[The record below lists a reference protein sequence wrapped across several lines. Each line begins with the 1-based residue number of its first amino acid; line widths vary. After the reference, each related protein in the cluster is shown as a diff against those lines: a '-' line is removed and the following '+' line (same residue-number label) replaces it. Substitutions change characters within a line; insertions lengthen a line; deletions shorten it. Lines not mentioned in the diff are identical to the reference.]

1 METKLK
7 DGSGSTRRTYAKTP
21 WHLWLVGFL
30 TLLWNSVGGF
40 SYTMTRLGKLADL
53 GMGEAEIAYF
63 ASHPAWANA
72 FWALGVW
79 GAIVGSVL
87 ILLRSRFAVHAIGV
101 AIIGLLGSNIYQY
114 GMTDIPESLASPA
127 LTVMIWVTTLF
138 MLFYASRMTRA
149 GVLR

>member
-1 METKLK
+1 ME
-7 DGSGSTRRTYAKTP
+7 STTNGAAKTP
-21 WHLWLVGFL
+21 WHLWVIGVL

-63 ASHPAWANA
+63 ASHPAWANT

-79 GAIVGSVL
+79 GAIAGSVL
-87 ILLRSRFAVHAIGV
+87 ILLRSRFAVHAVVI
-101 AIIGLLGSNIYQY
+101 AIIGLLGSNVYQY
-114 GMTDIPESLASPA
+114 TMSDIPESLQSPA
-127 LTVMIWVTTLF
+127 LTIMIWVTTLF
-138 MLFYASRMTRA
+138 MLFYASRMSRA

>member
-1 METKLK
+1 MNSAT
-7 DGSGSTRRTYAKTP
+7 KTP
-21 WHLWLVGFL
+21 WHVWVVGVL

-53 GMGEAEIAYF
+53 GMSETEIAF
-63 ASHPAWANA
+63 FESSPVWSNA

-79 GAIVGSVL
+79 GAIAGSVL
-87 ILLRSRFAVHAIGV
+87 ILLRSRFAVHAVVI
-101 AIIGLLGSNIYQY
+101 AIIGLLGSNTYQY
-114 GMTDIPESLASPA
+114 AIADIPESLQSPA
-127 LTVMIWVTTLF
+127 LTLMIWATTLF

>member
-1 METKLK
+1 MGTTLN
-7 DGSGSTRRTYAKTP
+7 GAGAKTP
-21 WHLWLVGFL
+21 WHLWVVGVL

-63 ASHPAWANA
+63 ASHPAWANT

-79 GAIVGSVL
+79 GAILGSVL
-87 ILLRSRFAVHAIGV
+87 ILLRSRFAVHAVLV
-101 AIIGLLGSNIYQY
+101 AIIGLLGSNIYQFA
-114 GMTDIPESLASPA
+114 MTDIPESLQSVVLP
-127 LTVMIWVTTLF
+127 VFIWVTTLF

-149 GVLR
+149 GVLK